1 MLWICQSFYV
11 PYSTWLGGGGGGTYM
26 TTWRTQKYIY
36 SDNEKDIHTS
46 SKNYEANGY
55 EHNLGSLTMS
65 HESRV
70 S

>member
-1 MLWICQSFYV
+1 MIG
-11 PYSTWLGGGGGGTYM
+11 GGGGGGTYM